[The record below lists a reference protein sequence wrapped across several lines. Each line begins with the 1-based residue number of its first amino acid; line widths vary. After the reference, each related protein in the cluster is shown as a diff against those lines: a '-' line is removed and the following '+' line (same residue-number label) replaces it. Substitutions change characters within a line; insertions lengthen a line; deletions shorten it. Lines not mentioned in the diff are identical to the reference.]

1 MTSKVLRFAALIVG
15 VFFLALGGCSAIKY
29 SRSIRDYWEALSMLA
44 LGAAFVF
51 FARNGR
57 MSRADPKESSFD

>member
-1 MTSKVLRFAALIVG
+1 MSKLLRIAALIVG
-15 VFFLALGGCSAIKY
+15 VLFLALGGCSAIKY

-57 MSRADPKESSFD
+57 LSRAYRNESSGD